1 MAKRAA
7 ARWTADDRLGDAIAD
22 DPRVVER
29 LAALD
34 ERLRI
39 SQSRDC
45 ALSIAAVAA
54 KAGLC
59 AATVLSAV
67 NASLG
72 SACRDCPADD
82 DEDGPAET
90 SPMWLNDTLALS
102 AERVDVRSLL
112 AKRREPFVVVMEAAE
127 AVPPDGV
134 LVIDAP
140 FDAKPLRRVLETK
153 AFETYGQRIEAGHW
167 RIWCRRAALL
177 PRIHSESTD
186 DGPAASRVWR
196 DESVVHI
203 DVRGLEAPAPLVAIL
218 TLIDGG
224 PHEGVIIVHH
234 HRDPLYLYP
243 ELAERGWGWTSLPSP
258 PDEVRLELRREQ

>member
-39 SQSRDC
+39 SQSRDWV
-45 ALSIAAVAA
+45 LSIAAVAA
-54 KAGLC
+54 KAGLGV
-59 AATVLSAV
+59 ATVLSAV
-67 NASLG
+67 NASRG
-72 SACRDCPADD
+72 SACRDCQADD

-90 SPMWLNDTLALS
+90 SPTWLTDTLALS
-102 AERVDVRSLL
+102 AERVDVRPLL
-112 AKRREPFVVVMEAAE
+112 AKRGDPFVVVMEAAK
-127 AVPPDGV
+127 AVPPEDV

-177 PRIHSESTD
+177 PRNQSERTD
-186 DGPAASRVWR
+186 GSAASRVWR
-196 DESVVHI
+196 DGSVVHI

-243 ELAERGWGWTSLPSP
+243 ELAERGWGLTRLPSP